1 MLDAYPGAYIYAAP
15 YALAETHFD
24 TEANEN
30 ANGRDWS
37 ADTICTN
44 RSALPPWLD
53 SRPVLCVGWHVDT
66 DTKADSNQRANGPA
80 YVNANIHADA
90 YAC

>member
-44 RSALPPWLD
+44 RSAMPARLD
-53 SRPVLCVGWHVDT
+53 SRAVLCARRYVD
-66 DTKADSNQRANGPA
+66 ADQHNSPG
-80 YVNANIHADA
+80 
-90 YAC
+90 